1 MGCTSAKSATVTST
15 TMAATRPRS
24 TTEARGDLEHHP
36 VSFKSMDG
44 IAAAAPPPKVGNV
57 TLPQPPDAE
66 MTEQYINRLEEYLE
80 AVHQNPCKFAA
91 HVQLARVRMDAIARL
106 RMHTKLR
113 MDIRTALGTT
123 DRTRVSL

>member
-57 TLPQPPDAE
+57 TFSP
-66 MTEQYINRLEEYLE
+66 YL
-80 AVHQNPCKFAA
+80 AA
-91 HVQLARVRMDAIARL
+91 CTPSLAGRGWVCF
-106 RMHTKLR
+106 KW
-113 MDIRTALGTT
+113 
-123 DRTRVSL
+123 S

>member
-66 MTEQYINRLEEYLE
+66 MTEQYINRLEDYLD
-80 AVHQNPCKFAA
+80 AVHNNPCKFAA
-91 HVQLARVRMDAIARL
+91 HVQLARTAMDAKMEA
-106 RMHTKLR
+106 KLKKEKK
-113 MDIRTALGTT
+113 IEQGSTG
-123 DRTRVSL
+123 RTRVVLKL

>member
-1 MGCTSAKSATVTST
+1 MGCTSAKPAAVTST
-15 TMAATRPRS
+15 PVAPA
-24 TTEARGDLEHHP
+24 EARGELERQP
-36 VSFKSMDG
+36 VSWTSMDG